1 MEAPVFNFY
10 DTTSLKSYN
19 LDKHIRYQL
28 SLLDTL
34 DVYTRKHCENV
45 ASITCRLCEYLHCSK
60 SFTIFCTTCA
70 YLHDIGKL
78 FVPQKIL
85 QKNSVLNEEEFE
97 IMKNH
102 TTYGYNMCND
112 DSELRPYAATAL
124 NHHEALNGTGYP
136 NNLTKKDIPL
146 EAQIVRVADIFDAL
160 VSKRQ
165 YKSHIDISDALKMII
180 EDARPIDRKS
190 KILSENT
197 SKSNPTIV
205 KKLFKVV
212 LDDIYYEIYCT
223 EGYVKQ
229 LKSELE
235 RFEIISKYE
244 TSMNSS
250 TKQKKKDYYLSG
262 INSLLKNGETIE
274 NYKTLYDEYKN
285 AYILRKN
292 IIDNLYKEIKIIK
305 KLKF

>member
-1 MEAPVFNFY
+1 MEVPIFNFY

-28 SLLDTL
+28 NLLDTL

-45 ASITCRLCEYLHCSK
+45 ANITCRLCEYLHCSK

-78 FVPQKIL
+78 FVPQEIL
-85 QKNSVLNEEEFE
+85 QKESTLTNEEFE
-97 IMKNH
+97 KMKNH
-102 TTYGYNMCND
+102 TIYGYNLCNED
-112 DSELRPYAATAL
+112 LQLRPYAATAL

-136 NNLTKKDIPL
+136 NSLTKKEIPL

-165 YKSHIDISDALKMII
+165 YKSHIDISDALKMMI
-180 EDARPIDRKS
+180 EDARPINKKS
-190 KILSENT
+190 NLLSENT
-197 SKSNPTIV
+197 GKSNPLIV

-212 LDDIYYEIYCT
+212 LDDIYYEIFCT

-229 LKSELE
+229 LKCELD
-235 RFEIISKYE
+235 RFETISQFE
-244 TSMNSS
+244 NSMSSS
-250 TKQKKKDYYLSG
+250 TKQKRKDYYLSG
-262 INSLLKNGETIE
+262 INALLKNNETIE
-274 NYKTLYDEYKN
+274 NYKTLYSEYKN

-292 IIDNLYKEIKIIK
+292 IIDKLYKEITIIK
-305 KLKF
+305 KLKI

>member
-1 MEAPVFNFY
+1 
-10 DTTSLKSYN
+10 
-19 LDKHIRYQL
+19 
-28 SLLDTL
+28 
-34 DVYTRKHCENV
+34 
-45 ASITCRLCEYLHCSK
+45 
-60 SFTIFCTTCA
+60 
-70 YLHDIGKL
+70 
-78 FVPQKIL
+78 
-85 QKNSVLNEEEFE
+85 
-97 IMKNH
+97 MKNH

-197 SKSNPTIV
+197 SKS
-205 KKLFKVV
+205 
-212 LDDIYYEIYCT
+212 
-223 EGYVKQ
+223 
-229 LKSELE
+229 
-235 RFEIISKYE
+235 KYE

-305 KLKF
+305 KLKI

>member
-1 MEAPVFNFY
+1 MEQPIFNFY

-19 LDKHIRYQL
+19 LDKHIKYQL
-28 SLLDTL
+28 NLLDTL

-45 ASITCRLCEYLHCSK
+45 ASITCRLCEYLHCPK
-60 SFTIFCTTCA
+60 SFTVFCTTCA

-78 FVPQKIL
+78 FIPQDIL
-85 QKNSVLNEEEFE
+85 QKNSSLTEEEFE
-97 IMKNH
+97 IMKKH
-102 TTYGYNMCND
+102 TIYGYNMCNED
-112 DSELRPYAATAL
+112 LELRPYAATAL

-136 NNLTKKDIPL
+136 NALTKKDISL
-146 EAQIVRVADIFDAL
+146 EAQIIRVADIFDAL

-180 EDARPIDRKS
+180 EDAKPINKKS
-190 KILSENT
+190 KLLSENT
-197 SKSNPTIV
+197 SKSNPIIV

-229 LKSELE
+229 LKSELD
-235 RFEIISKYE
+235 RFETISKYE
-244 TSMNSS
+244 DSMNSA
-250 TKQKKKDYYLSG
+250 TKQKDKDYYLSG
-262 INSLLKNGETIE
+262 INLLLKNNETIE

-285 AYILRKN
+285 AYTIRKD
-292 IIDNLYKEIKIIK
+292 IIENLYKEIKIIK
-305 KLKF
+305 KLKV